1 MIQQTIHK
9 RICKCGC
16 GEKFETTKI
25 NKRYIEGH
33 QRKHNNMV
41 QNEKRK
47 RLAVVVSPMIK
58 TYWIYNTLLGNKES
72 VTISKEFLRGR
83 NAIISISSH
92 LDKIDDEKVP
102 FIKDIAIIADGNNII
117 LKRKKK

>member
-1 MIQQTIHK
+1 
-9 RICKCGC
+9 
-16 GEKFETTKI
+16 
-25 NKRYIEGH
+25 
-33 QRKHNNMV
+33 
-41 QNEKRK
+41 
-47 RLAVVVSPMIK
+47 MIK

-92 LDKIDDEKVP
+92 LDKIDDAKVP